1 MAKETKREA
10 QIEQARKRAVLTGEA
25 KDFAYYWKMRLER

>member
-10 QIEQARKRAVLTGEA
+10 QIEEARKRAVLTGER
-25 KDFAYYWKMRLER
+25 KDLKRYWKMRTE